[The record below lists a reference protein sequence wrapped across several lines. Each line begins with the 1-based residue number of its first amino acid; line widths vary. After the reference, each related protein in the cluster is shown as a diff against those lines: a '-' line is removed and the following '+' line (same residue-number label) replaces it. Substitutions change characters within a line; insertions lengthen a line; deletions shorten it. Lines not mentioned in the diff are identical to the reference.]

1 MKIILLK
8 TKLKQDLMSLVDKVV
23 HKVEVVD
30 INEVVV
36 SVDWLNLLPNQVT

>member
-1 MKIILLK
+1 MILLK